1 MLYLRDG
8 NQEGLDQCMDQN
20 LSLYEAPENSAQD
33 IDFEIENISD
43 SADEIALLKRRLK
56 RSETAREEAET
67 LLENKSRRLS
77 RLDEQLRQKEEELV
91 RKVDQ
96 TQQYLV
102 NAQRLA
108 NVATFHIDW
117 EVRFVGSLNFSKIV
131 GSKSEIHNI
140 RQLRAMVHQRDM
152 DDIDAIIKN
161 AMAGGLIG
169 NALEHDVRVLD
180 DYGRMR
186 WLRWSAEQIIHPDNG
201 KIDFYGAVRDITVER
216 RAERHEKTLL
226 ALSERRTKQLQ
237 KMSAQLSDRVKAME
251 MLSNALRDAREVA
264 IRANKSKSRF
274 LAMMSHDIRTPM
286 NAILATLELLGLSEL
301 DDVQKRQLKLA
312 QNSGDQLLFLLADI
326 IEYARSDGW
335 LIDIEAQPIAI
346 DSFITN
352 TADTWTQL
360 ARKKGLEIHT
370 DIEMIGDN
378 YIKTDPTRV
387 RQLLDNLISNA
398 IKYTDNGTITISS
411 KIKANK
417 NDNILRITVADT
429 GNGISNSV
437 QKMLFEDLERGEH
450 QDDLNIQ
457 GSGLGLSICRRII
470 NAMNGDIGVESIVN
484 QGSIFWFELPV
495 KTISEDDYLYAQDSE
510 KPIQTLSIKGARP
523 KLLVAEDVAANRMV
537 VTSMLEKIGC
547 DYEVAMDGRQAVE
560 MTQLHKFDAILMDI
574 SMPRMNGME
583 ATKEIR
589 SQGKSIPIIAVT
601 AFAADDEKEAIM
613 AAGMDGLISKPISIS
628 SLHQSLDDLFGG
640 ADNNDLHR
648 YLGHDKDDNQSRAS
662 VPDFDAID
670 YIDTDKL
677 RHQITSV
684 PPEMRIK
691 LQSAIVDDLGSWFR
705 RFQSAWQSSD
715 SEEISAS
722 SHALKGI
729 CNGFGAH
736 KLLSSIEDLRT
747 QSEMGDS
754 KALSPVIEI
763 YDHTTLA
770 FKNAATIMERR
781 KG

>member
-1 MLYLRDG
+1 MDRNFSLNDAQHSSVQNSFSQDSG
-8 NQEGLDQCMDQN
+8 FDEENALDI
-20 LSLYEAPENSAQD
+20 SE
-33 IDFEIENISD
+33 EID
-43 SADEIALLKRRLK
+43 SAEEIALLKRRLK
-56 RSETAREEAET
+56 RSEIAREEAEA
-67 LLENKSRRLS
+67 LLESKSRRLS
-77 RLDEQLRQKEEELV
+77 KLDDQLRQKEEELI

-108 NVATFHIDW
+108 NVATFHIDN

-131 GSKSEIHNI
+131 GSKSEISNI
-140 RQLRAMVHQRDM
+140 RQLRSMVHQRDI

-161 AMAGGLIG
+161 AMSGGLIG

-186 WLRWSAEQIIHPDNG
+186 WLRWSAEQIINKDNG
-201 KIDFYGAVRDITVER
+201 RIDCYGAVRDITVER

-226 ALSERRTKQLQ
+226 ALSERRYKQLQ
-237 KMSAQLSDRVKAME
+237 KMSAQLTDRVKAME
-251 MLSNALRDAREVA
+251 MLSNALRDARAVA

-301 DDVQKRQLKLA
+301 DEVQKRQLKLA

-335 LIDIEAQPIAI
+335 LIEIEAQPVAI
-346 DSFITN
+346 DSTITN
-352 TADTWTQL
+352 TADTWRQL
-360 ARKKGLEIHT
+360 ARKKDLEIET
-370 DIEMIGDN
+370 DIEMIGEN
-378 YIKTDPTRV
+378 YIKTDPTRL

-398 IKYTDNGTITISS
+398 IKYTDNGVITISS
-411 KIKANK
+411 KIKSEK
-417 NDNILRITVADT
+417 NEDSLRITVTDT
-429 GNGISNSV
+429 GNGISESV

-457 GSGLGLSICRRII
+457 GSGLGLSICRRIVY
-470 NAMNGDIGVESIVN
+470 AMNGDIGVESKLN
-484 QGSIFWFELPV
+484 QGSMFWFEIPV
-495 KTISEDDYLYAQDSE
+495 KVMSEDDYVYMQDDE
-510 KPIQTLSIKGARP
+510 KIIQTLSVNDQRP

-537 VTSMLEKIGC
+537 LTSMLEKLGC

-560 MTQLHKFDAILMDI
+560 ITQLHKFDAILMDV

-589 SQGKSIPIIAVT
+589 SQGKKTPIIAVT

-628 SLHQSLDDLFGG
+628 SLHQSLEKIFCAKED
-640 ADNNDLHR
+640 NDLHR
-648 YLGHDKDDNQSRAS
+648 YLGHDKDRNRAS
-662 VPDFDAID
+662 VPDFDVVD

-677 RHQITSV
+677 RHQIISV

-691 LQSAIVDDLGSWFR
+691 LQDAIVDDLGSWFR
-705 RFQSAWQSSD
+705 RFQTAWRESD
-715 SEEISAS
+715 SQEISAT

-736 KLLSSIEDLRT
+736 KLIASIENLRS
-747 QSEMGDS
+747 QSEMGDI
-754 KALSPVIEI
+754 KALSQVIDI
-763 YDHTTLA
+763 YDHTTA
-770 FKNAATIMERR
+770 SFKNAADIMDRR
-781 KG
+781 SS